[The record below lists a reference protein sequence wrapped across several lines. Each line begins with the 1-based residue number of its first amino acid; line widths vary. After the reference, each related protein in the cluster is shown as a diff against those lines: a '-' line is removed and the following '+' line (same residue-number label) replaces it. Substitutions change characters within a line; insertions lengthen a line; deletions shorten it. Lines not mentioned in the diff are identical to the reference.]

1 MAKSDRKNGQEGNKL
16 QTDSMALKCK
26 NKIPGNGAKNLL
38 ALSIMARP
46 PNNIKSINGSKEA
59 LKLVVRINDL
69 WFIGTP
75 NRSEQAEMVIIDSH
89 GDTIHVVCKQDQLKS
104 WKADLIEN
112 YTYVMHNFKVMKNDD
127 QFRICDHQYKLVFTG
142 VTVLRQSNL
151 EDLPFKKYQF
161 ADFTN
166 IVAGLFEPKLLVD
179 IIGVV
184 DEVVYRHVGSENT
197 RVVFKLK
204 DLSGQILSCTLWD
217 SYCLQFIDYLNQSE
231 NDLPIIIILMHSG
244 PVSFTAGDQGSSQVS
259 GSSQLS
265 SKDAFLSKA
274 EAKTIFD
281 INNISKEIVC
291 VTVDTINRIVM
302 DNHSQCYPAYSY
314 CYRKTDIETIAFT
327 CACSKHNDQVVL
339 RYRVEVMVTYK
350 EQSTKF
356 FMWDRE
362 CIELIGQSAN
372 EFNKLKIEEGDID
385 LNVSPLALDKLLGYV
400 LAFKIKVQ
408 PKFNNNVVLRY
419 SNDLDLINVVVDILP
434 DAEQSMSG
442 TADHDPLLGL
452 PLTPTKRLPFDDYD
466 DEPKASQ
473 ISPA

>member
-1 MAKSDRKNGQEGNKL
+1 
-16 QTDSMALKCK
+16 
-26 NKIPGNGAKNLL
+26 
-38 ALSIMARP
+38 IMARP

-231 NDLPIIIILMHSG
+231 NDLPIIIILINSLRASKLLINEAVFEIQEFRERHSG

-281 INNISKEIVC
+281 INNISKTIFFCQEIVC

-372 EFNKLKIEEGDID
+372 EFNKLKIECADRI
-385 LNVSPLALDKLLGYV
+385 LFKNSTTSNSKFSLLISVSV
-400 LAFKIKVQ
+400 MQ
-408 PKFNNNVVLRY
+408 
-419 SNDLDLINVVVDILP
+419 
-434 DAEQSMSG
+434 QSMSG

>member
-1 MAKSDRKNGQEGNKL
+1 
-16 QTDSMALKCK
+16 
-26 NKIPGNGAKNLL
+26 
-38 ALSIMARP
+38 MARP

-89 GDTIHVVCKQDQLKS
+89 VWFFLF
-104 WKADLIEN
+104 L
-112 YTYVMHNFKVMKNDD
+112 M
-127 QFRICDHQYKLVFTG
+127 
-142 VTVLRQSNL
+142 QSNL

-204 DLSGQILSCTLWD
+204 DLR
-217 SYCLQFIDYLNQSE
+217 
-231 NDLPIIIILMHSG
+231 HSG

-302 DNHSQCYPAYSY
+302 DNHSRCYPAYSY

>member
-1 MAKSDRKNGQEGNKL
+1 MFVFTL
-16 QTDSMALKCK
+16 FLIVTTFLCY
-26 NKIPGNGAKNLL
+26 L
-38 ALSIMARP
+38 AAPSLILSPAFPFKVYRSCCCGRIMARP

-204 DLSGQILSCTLWD
+204 DLR
-217 SYCLQFIDYLNQSE
+217 
-231 NDLPIIIILMHSG
+231 HSG

-452 PLTPTKRLPFDDYD
+452 PLTPTKQLPFDDYD